1 MTYFEEEEKAN
12 SLKNAQ
18 KSTLQFDKIDTGD
31 FQFHNFE
38 ENPVFVGKFK
48 SHWREG
54 ERPVKG
60 IEMQEYP
67 SGERVILSENYRLM
81 DFFVMNQDSSVDYR
95 NGVFQITYKGKKELS
110 KGGTT
115 LSLFDIAVA
124 YPNGK
129 SVPTTAYKPPFD
141 EENGVEDDSE

>member
-1 MTYFEEEEKAN
+1 MTYFEEAEKAN
-12 SLKNAQ
+12 SPKNAER
-18 KSTLQFDKIDTGD
+18 LQFNKIDTGD

-38 ENPVFVGKFK
+38 ETPVFVGKFK

-81 DFFVMNQDSSVDYR
+81 DFFVMNQDPTVDYK

-129 SVPTTAYKPPFD
+129 SVPSSAISSTEEED
-141 EENGVEDDSE
+141 EE